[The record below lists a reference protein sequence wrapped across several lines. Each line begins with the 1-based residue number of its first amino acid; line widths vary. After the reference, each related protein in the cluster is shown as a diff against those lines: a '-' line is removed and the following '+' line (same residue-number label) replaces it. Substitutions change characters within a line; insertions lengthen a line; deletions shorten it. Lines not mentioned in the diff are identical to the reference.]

1 MAENKNVFIKI
12 SVDSKQAVKQTK
24 KTQDS
29 INGLTDSVKNNSKA
43 TKNNRT
49 QTGLNN
55 TILIE
60 TGRVASDAAYG
71 MQGMANNIG
80 RLIEL
85 GQEYARTGEGGLIG
99 AFKTLGRSLLG
110 VGGIIVGVQLLLSFL
125 PQIIKKFKEWSG
137 SITLLTE
144 TFKEAAG
151 EVETLNGNFEL
162 YVRTITDS
170 SKSTEEKRDAIV
182 NLTKEFPDFIDKLDQ
197 SGVSLQ
203 DLKDDT
209 DDAKNATNEYRKS
222 IVKLAMAE
230 AARKKIS
237 ELSGV
242 ILQNEVEQTRMALEA
257 GFDSL
262 DAALKHAEDG
272 GKALNNAFIA
282 TTGTTQSTLVDP
294 MKEAAEEIRDLNKDI
309 VEDAEKD
316 IEILLEFTDIKV
328 DEAEEKAEKKK
339 KERKKKREK
348 SSKSRG
354 GISEELRLKL
364 LEYQLEIDAIKELGR
379 IQEFYANKNLDLD
392 ITVRTH
398 KLASIET
405 EYNQAIAS
413 IEALGLAEE
422 LSQQAR
428 DNVAKFYSR
437 SRVEAEKEALL
448 DLGDAIVQAAGESS
462 TVGKAVAASMAVIN
476 TYQGVTKALA
486 EIKPPFSYVVAA
498 TTALKGFSAV
508 RKILATDPLKKP
520 SISGG
525 SGGVGGA
532 PISAPAFNVVGA
544 SATNQLA
551 GAVSGQVNSPIRAY
565 VVGSDVSD
573 QQELDRSIISTA
585 GIG

>member
-1 MAENKNVFIKI
+1 MAANKNVFIKI
-12 SVDSKQAVKQTK
+12 SVDSKQATKQTK

-29 INGLTDSVKNNSKA
+29 IDGLTESVKNNSKA
-43 TKNNRT
+43 TKTNRT

-85 GQEYARTGEGGLIG
+85 GQEYARTGEGGLLG
-99 AFKTLGRSLLG
+99 AFRTLGRSLMG
-110 VGGIIVGVQLLLSFL
+110 VGGIIIGVQLLLSFL

-137 SITLLTE
+137 SVTLLSE
-144 TFKEAAG
+144 TFKEAASG
-151 EVETLNGNFEL
+151 VESLNGNFEL
-162 YVRTITDS
+162 YVRTISDS

-182 NLTKEFPDFIDKLDQ
+182 NLRKEFPDFIDKLDE
-197 SGVSLQ
+197 SGISLQ

-209 DDAKNATNEYRKS
+209 NDARDATDNYRKS

-237 ELSGV
+237 KLAGV

-262 DAALKHAEDG
+262 DEALKYAEEG
-272 GKALNNAFIA
+272 SKTLNNAFIA
-282 TTGTTQSTLVDP
+282 TSSTAQTTLVDP
-294 MKEAAEEIRDLNKDI
+294 MKDAAEEIRDLNKEI
-309 VEDAEKD
+309 VEDAQKNT
-316 IEILLEFTDIKV
+316 EILLGFTNIKV
-328 DEAEEKAEKKK
+328 DEAEKKAEKKK
-339 KERKKKREK
+339 KDREK
-348 SSKSRG
+348 RSKVRG
-354 GISEELRLKL
+354 GISDELRNKL
-364 LEYQLEIDAIKELGR
+364 LGYQLEIDAIKELGR
-379 IQEFYANKNLDLD
+379 IQEFYANRNLDLD
-392 ITVRTH
+392 VAVRTH

-428 DNVAKFYSR
+428 DNVTKFYSR
-437 SRVEAEKEALL
+437 SRVEAEKEALFE
-448 DLGDAIVQAAGESS
+448 LGDAIVEAAGASS

-486 EIKPPFSYVVAA
+486 EIKPPLSFVVAA
-498 TTALKGFSAV
+498 TTALQGFSAV
-508 RKILATDPLKKP
+508 RKILATDPMKTPTTP
-520 SISGG
+520 SGE
-525 SGGVGGA
+525 GVGGTTVQA
-532 PISAPAFNVVGA
+532 PSFNVVGA
-544 SATNQLA
+544 SGTNQLA
-551 GAVSGQVNSPIRAY
+551 QAVGGQVNQPIRAF
-565 VVGSDVSD
+565 VVGSDVTN
-573 QQELDRSIISTA
+573 QQELDRRIVDTA

>member
-1 MAENKNVFIKI
+1 MAQNKKILIDIKVSNKGAI
-12 SVDSKQAVKQTK
+12 PSIK

-43 TKNNRT
+43 TKNNRA

-85 GQEYARTGEGGLIG
+85 GQEYTRTGEGGLLG
-99 AFKTLGRSLLG
+99 AFKTLGRSMLG
-110 VGGIIVGVQLLLSFL
+110 VGGVIVGIQLLLSFL
-125 PQIIKKFKEWSG
+125 PQIIKKFREWSG
-137 SITLLTE
+137 SVTLLTE
-144 TFKEAAG
+144 TFKEAAS
-151 EVETLNGNFEL
+151 EVESLNGNFEL
-162 YVRTITDS
+162 YVRTIVSS

-182 NLTKEFPDFIDKLDQ
+182 NLMKEFPDFIDKLDE

-203 DLKDDT
+203 DLKDNT
-209 DDAKNATNEYRKS
+209 DDARNATNEYRKS

-230 AARKKIS
+230 AARKKIG

-242 ILQNEVEQTRMALEA
+242 ILQNEVEQTQMAIKA
-257 GFDSL
+257 GFGSL
-262 DAALKHAEDG
+262 DQALKYAEEG
-272 GKALNNAFIA
+272 SKALNNAIIA
-282 TTGTTQSTLVDP
+282 TSRTTQTTLADP
-294 MKEAAEEIRDLNKDI
+294 MKKSAEEIRDLNKEI
-309 VEDAEKD
+309 VVDAQKG
-316 IEILLEFTDIKV
+316 IEILLGFTDIKV
-328 DEAEEKAEKKK
+328 DELEEKVRKK
-339 KERKKKREK
+339 KEKIKKDRKKRSE
-348 SSKSRG
+348 SRG
-354 GISEELRLKL
+354 GISDELRQKL

-392 ITVRTH
+392 VTVRTH

-413 IEALGLAEE
+413 IEALGLAEG

-428 DNVAKFYSR
+428 DNVTKFYSR

-448 DLGDAIVQAAGESS
+448 DLGDAIVEAAGESS
-462 TVGKAVAASMAVIN
+462 KVGKAVAASMAVIN

-508 RKILATDPLKKP
+508 KKILATDPLKTTSVP
-520 SISGG
+520 SSSGG
-525 SGGVGGA
+525 TGGA
-532 PISAPAFNVVGA
+532 TVQAPSFNVVGA
-544 SATNQLA
+544 SSTNQLA
-551 GAVSGQVNSPIRAY
+551 QAVGGQVNEPIRAF
-565 VVGSDVSD
+565 VVGSDITN
-573 QQELDRSIISTA
+573 QQSLDRQIVDTA
-585 GIG
+585 SVG

>member
-1 MAENKNVFIKI
+1 MAANKNVFIKI
-12 SVDSKQAVKQTK
+12 SVDSKQAAKQTK

-29 INGLTDSVKNNSKA
+29 IDGLTQSVKNNSKA

-85 GQEYARTGEGGLIG
+85 GQEYARTGEGGLLG
-99 AFKTLGRSLLG
+99 AFKTLGKSLMG
-110 VGGIIVGVQLLLSFL
+110 VGGIIIGIQLLLSFL

-144 TFKEAAG
+144 TFKEAASG
-151 EVETLNGNFEL
+151 VESLNGNFEL
-162 YVRTITDS
+162 YVRTISDS
-170 SKSTEEKRDAIV
+170 KKSTEEKRDAIV
-182 NLTKEFPDFIDKLDQ
+182 NLRKEFPDFIDKLDE
-197 SGVSLQ
+197 SGISLQ

-209 DDAKNATNEYRKS
+209 NDARDATDNYRKS

-237 ELSGV
+237 KLAGV
-242 ILQNEVEQTRMALEA
+242 ILQNEVEQTQMALEA
-257 GFDSL
+257 GFGSL
-262 DAALKHAEDG
+262 DKALKHAEEG
-272 GKALNNAFIA
+272 SKTLNNAFIA
-282 TTGTTQSTLVDP
+282 TSRTSQTTLANP
-294 MKEAAEEIRDLNKDI
+294 MKKLAEEIRDLNKEI
-309 VEDAEKD
+309 VEDAQKD
-316 IEILLEFTDIKV
+316 IEILLGFTNIKV
-328 DEAEEKAEKKK
+328 DEAEKKAEKKK
-339 KERKKKREK
+339 KDREK
-348 SSKSRG
+348 RSKVRG
-354 GISEELRLKL
+354 GISDELRNKL
-364 LEYQLEIDAIKELGR
+364 LGYQLEIDAIKELGR

-392 ITVRTH
+392 VAVRTH

-428 DNVAKFYSR
+428 DNVTKFYSR
-437 SRVEAEKEALL
+437 SRVEAEKEALF
-448 DLGDAIVQAAGESS
+448 DLGNAIVEAAGASS
-462 TVGKAVAASMAVIN
+462 TVGKAVAASMSVIN

-486 EIKPPFSYVVAA
+486 EIKPPFSYIVAA
-498 TTALKGFSAV
+498 TTALQGFSAV
-508 RKILATDPLKKP
+508 RKILATDPMKTP
-520 SISGG
+520 TAPSGG
-525 SGGVGGA
+525 GAGGTTVQA
-532 PISAPAFNVVGA
+532 PNFNVVGA
-544 SATNQLA
+544 SGTNQLA
-551 GAVSGQVNSPIRAY
+551 QAVGGQVNQPVRAF
-565 VVGSDVSD
+565 VVGSDVTN
-573 QQELDRSIISTA
+573 QQELDRRIVDTA

>member
-1 MAENKNVFIKI
+1 MAANKNVFIKI
-12 SVDSKQAVKQTK
+12 SVDSKQATKQTK

-29 INGLTDSVKNNSKA
+29 IDGLTESVKNNSKA
-43 TKNNRT
+43 TKTNRT

-85 GQEYARTGEGGLIG
+85 GQEYARTGEGGLLG
-99 AFKTLGRSLLG
+99 AFRTLGRSLMG
-110 VGGIIVGVQLLLSFL
+110 VGGIIIGVQLLLSFL

-137 SITLLTE
+137 SVTLLSE
-144 TFKEAAG
+144 TFKEAASG
-151 EVETLNGNFEL
+151 VESLNGNFEL
-162 YVRTITDS
+162 YVRTISDS

-182 NLTKEFPDFIDKLDQ
+182 NLKKEFPDFIDKLDE
-197 SGVSLQ
+197 SGISLQ
-203 DLKDDT
+203 DLKDNTNDARDAT
-209 DDAKNATNEYRKS
+209 DNYRKS

-237 ELSGV
+237 KLAGV

-262 DAALKHAEDG
+262 DEALKYAEEG
-272 GKALNNAFIA
+272 SKTLNNAFIA
-282 TTGTTQSTLVDP
+282 TSSTAQTTLVDP
-294 MKEAAEEIRDLNKDI
+294 MKDAAEEIRDLNKEI
-309 VEDAEKD
+309 VEDAQKNT
-316 IEILLEFTDIKV
+316 EILLGFTNIKV
-328 DEAEEKAEKKK
+328 DEAEKKAEKKK
-339 KERKKKREK
+339 KDREK
-348 SSKSRG
+348 RSKVRG
-354 GISEELRLKL
+354 GISDELRNKL
-364 LEYQLEIDAIKELGR
+364 LGYQLEIDAIKELGR
-379 IQEFYANKNLDLD
+379 IQEFYANRNLDLD
-392 ITVRTH
+392 VAVRTH

-428 DNVAKFYSR
+428 DNVTKFYSR
-437 SRVEAEKEALL
+437 SRVEAEKEALFE
-448 DLGDAIVQAAGESS
+448 LGDAIVEAAGASS

-486 EIKPPFSYVVAA
+486 EIKPPLSFVVAA
-498 TTALKGFSAV
+498 TTALQGFSAV
-508 RKILATDPLKKP
+508 RKILATDPMKTP
-520 SISGG
+520 TTPSGG
-525 SGGVGGA
+525 GAGGTTVQA
-532 PISAPAFNVVGA
+532 PSFNVVGA
-544 SATNQLA
+544 SGTNQLA
-551 GAVSGQVNSPIRAY
+551 QAVGGQVNQPIRAF
-565 VVGSDVSD
+565 VVGSDVTN
-573 QQELDRSIISTA
+573 QQELDRRIVDTA